1 LSDPIIQHPPQHRC
15 PINRAIKDTARYTCR
30 HRDECPIEECEHCLI
45 DKKATYDKKMK
56 WIEWV
61 EDLLASQ
68 DEMMKYNP
76 ILPRLDRVM
85 IDEHCLQV
93 CL

>member
-1 LSDPIIQHPPQHRC
+1 MGGEDSELLKTLC
-15 PINRAIKDTARYTCR
+15 PINRAIKDPARYTCR
-30 HRDECPIEECEHCLI
+30 HRDECPIVECEHCLI
-45 DKKATYDKKMK
+45 DKEATYEEKLK

-76 ILPRLDRVM
+76 ILPRLDESVF
-85 IDEHCLQV
+85 ESK
-93 CL
+93 